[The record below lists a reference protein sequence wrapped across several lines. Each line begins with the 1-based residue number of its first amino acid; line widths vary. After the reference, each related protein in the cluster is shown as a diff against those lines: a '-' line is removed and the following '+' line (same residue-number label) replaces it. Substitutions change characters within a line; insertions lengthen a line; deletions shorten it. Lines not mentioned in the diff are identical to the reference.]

1 MIELARSAAGTQRG
15 SGTAALIGQIWRFA
29 TVGVLAT
36 AAHLTIY
43 SVLSELFVVEPLAAN
58 AIAFVLAFG
67 ISFTGQ
73 AGWTFRDDAGGRWLT
88 SARLTRFLAASV
100 AGFAFNTSIVFVIVT
115 WLDYPGIYALP
126 FMATLVP
133 AALFLLNKYWV
144 FGNASG
150 AGEMV
155 PTGQPETGK
164 PVHFAAFQS
173 DTSRSKE
180 KADAPDRI

>member
-1 MIELARSAAGTQRG
+1 M
-15 SGTAALIGQIWRFA
+15 LIGQIWRFA

-36 AAHLTIY
+36 AAHLIIY
-43 SVLSELFVVEPLAAN
+43 SALTELLVVEPLAAN

-144 FGNASG
+144 FGSASG
-150 AGEMV
+150 VDKLV

-164 PVHFAAFQS
+164 PVHFAALQG

-180 KADAPDRI
+180 KANALDRI